1 MPSKPNWGG
10 GQDLAVGRF
19 PRLGHQ
25 DCYRRINDFLQEE
38 RQVRSGLDR
47 LNAATQGMSRDQF
60 RAYLATQEQRFGFA
74 APVILPAGP
83 LLSPQAFLDHI
94 ARGQPLID
102 LSGSDKG
109 GHGVQTHRV
118 QLVMVGQWN
127 EQHGKLRTSLVQL
140 YRELGADAARLLKPG
155 GPTGTTFDTLWDELL
170 DSNADNATSPEQ
182 VFRYTQ
188 HHYGGFHDRMLW
200 PDDDPASNPGSDP
213 GASGSG
219 AGSSGGDPGA
229 SGGGSS

>member
-10 GQDLAVGRF
+10 DQDLAVGRF

-47 LNAATQGMSRDQF
+47 LNAATQGMSRDRF
-60 RAYLATQEQRFGFA
+60 RDYLTTQERRFGFA

-102 LSGSDKG
+102 LSGSDNG
-109 GHGVQTHRV
+109 GHGVLTHRV

-127 EQHGKLRTSLVQL
+127 EQRGTLRTSLAQL
-140 YRELGADAARLLKPG
+140 YRELGAEAARLLKPG

-182 VFRYTQ
+182 IFRYTQ
-188 HHYGGFHDRMLW
+188 YHYDRLHDRMLW
-200 PDDDPASNPGSDP
+200 PDDDPGTGSDP
-213 GASGSG
+213 G
-219 AGSSGGDPGA
+219 SSGGSAGTSGSDPGA
-229 SGGGSS
+229 SGGGSGST